1 MRRHRRRGIGCR
13 ELEGMLAERG
23 VTADHE
29 AVHHRVQRHA
39 PEMERRVRWTR
50 KRAGPNVPVEA

>member
-1 MRRHRRRGIGCR
+1 
-13 ELEGMLAERG
+13 MLAERG